1 MGDDLLVHLWQT
13 GQLVLQLL
21 HGRLVCLTAAL
32 DVRVVSVAEFGV
44 WSLFFRVVLVVVVVV
59 FVRVRG
65 TAVSNGGVVGGGNVF
80 VEEGGQVHV
89 GVLVRGVLQLATAFV
104 IVVAV
109 AVTMV
114 TFVPF
119 FGHHDRFR
127 HEA

>member
-44 WSLFFRVVLVVVVVV
+44 WSLFFRVVLVVVVV

-65 TAVSNGGVVGGGNVF
+65 TAVSDGGIVGGGNVF

>member
-21 HGRLVCLTAAL
+21 HGRFVRLTAAL

-44 WSLFFRVVLVVVVVV
+44 WSLFFRVVLVVVVV

-65 TAVSNGGVVGGGNVF
+65 TAVSDGGVVGGGNVF

-104 IVVAV
+104 IVMAV
-109 AVTMV
+109 AVIMV
-114 TFVPF
+114 TSVPF